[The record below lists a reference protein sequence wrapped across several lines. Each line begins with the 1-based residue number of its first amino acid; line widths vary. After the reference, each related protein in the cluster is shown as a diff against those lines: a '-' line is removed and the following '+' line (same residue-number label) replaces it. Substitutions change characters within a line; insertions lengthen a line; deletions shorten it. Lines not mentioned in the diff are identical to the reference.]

1 MPAPKPLKLD
11 DIVGKTWRDVVRHY
25 KPEATSEEADYILWE
40 RTCFPS
46 CNETTLK
53 QLNTIFNAK

>member
-1 MPAPKPLKLD
+1 MKALKLE
-11 DIVGKTWRDVVRHY
+11 DIEGKSWKEVVRHY
-25 KPEATSEEADYILWE
+25 KPNATDEDVDFILWE